1 MIKKIITFL
10 VAGLLCFLNVYV
22 IMNGLIIGNFISI
35 PSYNSVPQNITLYN
49 EKITQYEQLVNVE
62 FENKITA
69 LEKSKTEFE
78 TVKASY
84 LDTKNL
90 NSYEDLIQLT
100 RDKQYPIE
108 FLWIKLEL
116 IARNNGLAYN
126 FNIVDS
132 NNSDLKDIK
141 VILQGDYLAI
151 KNFIYDM
158 LIDLELQFQADN
170 LKIVPVGTEVNAT
183 FNITGLDI
191 VM

>member
-1 MIKKIITFL
+1 MIKNIITFL
-10 VAGLLCFLNVYV
+10 VAGLLCFLNMYV
-22 IMNGLIIGNFISI
+22 IMNGLAIGDFINI
-35 PSYNSVPQNITLYN
+35 PPYNSVPQNITVYN
-49 EKITQYEQLVNVE
+49 QKIAQYEQIVNVE
-62 FENKITA
+62 FENKITE
-69 LEKSKTEFE
+69 LEKSKTEFD
-78 TVKASY
+78 TAKASY
-84 LDTKNL
+84 LDTKDL

-116 IARNNGLAYN
+116 IARNNGLAYS

-132 NNSDLKDIK
+132 DNPDLKDIK

-170 LKIVPVGTEVNAT
+170 LKIAPVGTEVNAT